1 MAVSAA
7 LRLSLARCSRT
18 PLGYPSSGALA
29 ESPDGKL
36 VNQPETAIDPTIDP
50 TDIAPIPAEA
60 MRRYMPS
67 ESLALPHHLKLPDI
81 VLQLF
86 RHRSI
91 AESVLVPAVAEP
103 LLVMVLS
110 GSAIVEER
118 SLGGE
123 WVSAQVQAGDF
134 YLTSTTLPYEMCWQ
148 TRDGDTFEVMHLYLG
163 HSLVDQAARELF
175 GSQAASVSFRDVSG
189 GRDERVRLLLEQLRL
204 ELADRREPS
213 PLFVQG
219 LAQALAVHLIRTY
232 RAPDA
237 TRRRSNALQAHK
249 LRRVTEA
256 MNLRLAEAFSLA
268 DFAAAAQLSECHFSR
283 LFKRATGLS
292 PSRYFIRLRMTR
304 ARQLLLATDR
314 SVIDIALEVGY
325 SSARTSP
332 RSSGAKWAW
341 RPAPIEVPARM
352 SLIVPPQRR

>member
-1 MAVSAA
+1 
-7 LRLSLARCSRT
+7 
-18 PLGYPSSGALA
+18 
-29 ESPDGKL
+29 
-36 VNQPETAIDPTIDP
+36 
-50 TDIAPIPAEA
+50 

-67 ESLALPHHLKLPDI
+67 ESLALPHHLKLPDV

-118 SLGGE
+118 SIGGE
-123 WVSAQVQAGDF
+123 WASAQVQAGDF
-134 YLTSTTLPYEMCWQ
+134 YLTSTTLPYEMRWQ
-148 TRDGDTFEVMHLYLG
+148 TRDGDSFEVMHLYLA

-175 GSQAASVSFRDVSG
+175 GSQAAPVSFLDVSG

-204 ELADRREPS
+204 ELVDLREPS

-219 LAQALAVHLIRTY
+219 LAQAFAVHLIRTY
-232 RAPDA
+232 RASDA
-237 TRRRSNALQAHK
+237 TLRRSNALQAYK

-292 PSRYFIRLRMTR
+292 PSRYFIRLRMAR

-325 SSARTSP
+325 SSASHFSQVFRREVGVAPSAYRSP
-332 RSSGAKWAW
+332 GPDAA
-341 RPAPIEVPARM
+341 
-352 SLIVPPQRR
+352 IVPPQRR